1 MGIIEIRTSGNVA
14 APSLYEGQKPRRDD
28 PKERR
33 RVRERRRE
41 SDLKDNRNQSP
52 RNIFRC
58 TLELSVREETRAAML
73 TVFSYPS

>member
-41 SDLKDNRNQSP
+41 SDLKDN
-52 RNIFRC
+52 
-58 TLELSVREETRAAML
+58 
-73 TVFSYPS
+73 